1 MSTTAPRRETARPSA
16 EREAWERYRDSL
28 RDLRGREYE
37 DAERESWQQ
46 LQVSPKRGRY
56 LVGVHDRA
64 VRSASVRV
72 GAPRKTAQ
80 DQLLRP

>member
-37 DAERESWQQ
+37 DAERESWRQ
-46 LQVSPKRGRY
+46 LQ
-56 LVGVHDRA
+56 DRL
-64 VRSASVRV
+64 REITR
-72 GAPRKTAQ
+72 PRPA
-80 DQLLRP
+80 